1 MKDMDKKKLQE
12 ELIYDEGAKAKVYND
27 PLGVPTIG
35 VGRNLRD
42 KGLSKDEI
50 LFLLSN
56 DIDEIIVQLDN
67 FLPWWKNLSDARQRV
82 LANMAFNLGIN
93 GLLKFKNTLAL
104 IEAQKYEA
112 AAEGMLHSLWAR
124 QVGNR
129 AQRLARMMIEG

>member
-1 MKDMDKKKLQE
+1 MDKKKLQE